1 MTLLVDAQLSPS
13 IAKWI
18 NENFSDINAISVWN
32 SGLRAASDRHIYDF
46 AKENGFVI
54 LSKDADFLDL
64 IDRLGSPPKVI
75 WVTCGNTSNASMREI
90 FSKTLQ
96 TSCDILQ
103 SGENMVEISDLI

>member
-18 NENFSDINAISVWN
+18 NETFSDIKAISAWQ
-32 SGLRAASDRHIYDF
+32 SGLSSASDRQIFDY
-46 AKENGFVI
+46 AKENGLVI
-54 LSKDADFLDL
+54 LSKDADFLNL

-90 FSKTLQ
+90 LSKTLQ
-96 TSCDILQ
+96 ASCDILQ